1 MWGVN
6 GMGAIMQRPSSKD
19 QTTSLMG
26 TFSWPI
32 QISTVDGLHAKHID
46 AIVDTGAAYT
56 TLPTPLLR
64 DIGVEPVGQ
73 RRFLL
78 ADGRCI
84 FMDFGEARATI
95 DGESV
100 TTLVVFGEENAP
112 PLLGAYTLEGLA
124 LAVDPV
130 EQRLVPTHVILY

>member
-26 TFSWPI
+26 TFTWPI

-46 AIVDTGAAYT
+46 AIVDTCAAYT

-78 ADGRCI
+78 ADGRRI
-84 FMDFGEARATI
+84 FMEYGEARATI

-124 LAVDPV
+124 LAVDPSSSASS
-130 EQRLVPTHVILY
+130 LLT